1 MSSSEDP
8 FDNFSVTR
16 ENFRLSLRCSRVAS
30 SGQKALWH
38 SQQLNGWAL
47 PLFELTLHL
56 LTFPWATLVV
66 FQGLLESFSCN
77 KVLVTVIVMVMHL
90 QVQIA
95 GRDTAQLLE
104 VRLGINWNK
113 MIPCKIKSFNHLL
126 STARHC
132 RWSSIEV
139 GDQDNWSYCFDTSNL
154 LFSSGD

>member
-1 MSSSEDP
+1 MGSSEDP

-16 ENFRLSLRCSRVAS
+16 ETFRLSLRYSRVAS

-38 SQQLNGWAL
+38 SQQLNGWIL

-56 LTFPWATLVV
+56 LTIPWATPVA
-66 FQGLLESFSCN
+66 FQRFLLESFSCN

-90 QVQIA
+90 QVHTA
-95 GRDTAQLLE
+95 WRETAQLLE
-104 VRLGINWNK
+104 VGLGINQNK
-113 MIPCKIKSFNHLL
+113 MIHCKIKSFNHLL

-139 GDQDNWSYCFDTSNL
+139 GEQDN
-154 LFSSGD
+154 